1 MHAFRDAAPSSS
13 ILEDRAFGLVEILKH
28 QRTFLRR
35 FFLTSQF
42 KRTCVPNA
50 PKVGDGGSL
59 SPRGDWRAPSRIRR
73 GRPGSGPGRGASR
86 GRGTR
91 ATTRRCGGGWGRLL
105 LPAARFC
112 CPPYSLDLGN
122 FFVPCGLFF
131 TCPLFLEMSNFLLVP
146 YGPPSNSRCLCFKVS
161 YWTLACKCKALKTA
175 VAV

>member
-59 SPRGDWRAPSRIRR
+59 SPRGDWRAPSDSSWAPWERAWARCVAWARDTCDDAEVRR
-73 GRPGSGPGRGASR
+73 GLGALASSGA
-86 GRGTR
+86 
-91 ATTRRCGGGWGRLL
+91 
-105 LPAARFC
+105 
-112 CPPYSLDLGN
+112 
-122 FFVPCGLFF
+122 
-131 TCPLFLEMSNFLLVP
+131 
-146 YGPPSNSRCLCFKVS
+146 
-161 YWTLACKCKALKTA
+161 
-175 VAV
+175 